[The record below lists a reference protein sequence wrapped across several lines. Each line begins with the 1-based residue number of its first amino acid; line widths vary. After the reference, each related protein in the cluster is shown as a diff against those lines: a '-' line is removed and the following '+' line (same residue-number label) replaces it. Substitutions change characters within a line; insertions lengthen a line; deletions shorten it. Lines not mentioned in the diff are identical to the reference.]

1 MPIEKS
7 FYIFLLLSVQ
17 SFVGRSQQQLFGK
30 VRMREPVGF
39 LAGAVATNISKDKKD
54 VSDRG
59 GYYKVVA
66 TKGDTIT
73 FSCPGY
79 FPDTV
84 IASDY
89 YLAKGFT
96 VTLTSRV
103 RVLPSFQVDEKT
115 NYQLD
120 SMQRRDEYGYL
131 LNARHPVTLMNEKR
145 PKDGPGLSVSP
156 LGYFSKTEK
165 SKRRLK
171 KRLADAEKEY
181 YIDYKFSPVRVAQL
195 TGLKGDSL
203 QLFLTR
209 YRPSYQRCRNSTNLD
224 MMLYVNDKLKLF
236 KQNNED

>member
-1 MPIEKS
+1 MPIGKT
-7 FYIFLLLSVQ
+7 FYIILVLLTQFSVA
-17 SFVGRSQQQLFGK
+17 RSQQQLFGK

-66 TKGDTIT
+66 TKGDTVT

-120 SMQRRDEYGYL
+120 SM
-131 LNARHPVTLMNEKR
+131 
-145 PKDGPGLSVSP
+145 
-156 LGYFSKTEK
+156 
-165 SKRRLK
+165 
-171 KRLADAEKEY
+171 
-181 YIDYKFSPVRVAQL
+181 
-195 TGLKGDSL
+195 
-203 QLFLTR
+203 
-209 YRPSYQRCRNSTNLD
+209 
-224 MMLYVNDKLKLF
+224 
-236 KQNNED
+236 